1 MKRPRSC
8 RTLRKVAAAATAEV
22 AVGTEEVAA
31 ATAVVAV
38 GTAGVAAAVTAE
50 AGAAAEGEAAEAAE
64 AAGRGRRQG
73 FSSGSIG
80 TLAGGWELFPPP
92 WWISSKLRERAF
104 PS

>member
-22 AVGTEEVAA
+22 AVGTEEVVAEMAA
-31 ATAVVAV
+31 AVVA
-38 GTAGVAAAVTAE
+38 AGTAE

-92 WWISSKLRERAF
+92 WRISSKLRERAF